1 MSDDLEVR
9 RGSGNVFRDHG
20 DPDAETNKMKA
31 QLAAEIIG
39 ALNDRKWSTRKAG
52 KELGIDQADIVRIRN
67 ADLDR
72 FTIDRLIRVLSG
84 LNRRVELKVRKI
96 RDSVAA

>member
-1 MSDDLEVR
+1 MNEELEVR

-20 DPDAETNKMKA
+20 DPEAETNKLKA

-39 ALNDRKWSTRKAG
+39 DLNARGWTTRKAG
-52 KELGIDQADIVRIRN
+52 KELAIDQADIVRIRN

-72 FTIDRLIRVLSG
+72 FTIDRLVRVLSG
-84 LNRRVELKVRKI
+84 LNRRVELKVRKA
-96 RDSVAA
+96 RKRVAA

>member
-9 RGSGNVFRDHG
+9 RGSGNVFHDHG
-20 DPDAETNKMKA
+20 DPDAETKKMKA

-39 ALNDRKWSTRKAG
+39 ILNNRKWSTRKAG

-72 FTIDRLIRVLSG
+72 FTIDRLVRVLSG
-84 LNRRVELKVRKI
+84 LNRRVELKVRKVQS
-96 RDSVAA
+96 SVAA